1 MMRRFG
7 VDAAT
12 AEQLASKAVED
23 RVPVDQRMADQIKT
37 QEEKIRM
44 LFDQEK
50 IARDAI
56 INLDRIN
63 NEMFGTKVKEFGDHV
78 DKLKSDLGVNKT
90 TQQAR
95 EANDKVDAVLN
106 APEKAAADAKAA
118 AANKEEQ
125 QKMDR
130 MTQLEAEAAQ
140 TPGNYGL
147 SFRQRQ
153 VTDEIMA
160 AEDEINS
167 LASKGNLSQEE
178 TSRLE
183 DLKKK
188 KLEKQDYLTKGDP
201 TLFGFKLPFGEGGL
215 EAPEQDVELYKE
227 ARRKQQSAAQM
238 LEQERNSAKAQTEA
252 LQIPNTVPNAQG
264 WANAINN
271 PTNIPSNITNS
282 NAPQEVK
289 IDTNGQQVVTVNLP
303 NLQAMTNSAITAM
316 VYEQVSQVFKGLSQE
331 VRTANNFEDVSN
343 ALANAATKTQTVEM
357 RNV

>member
-1 MMRRFG
+1 
-7 VDAAT
+7 
-12 AEQLASKAVED
+12 
-23 RVPVDQRMADQIKT
+23 
-37 QEEKIRM
+37 M

-63 NEMFGTKVKEFGDHV
+63 NEIFGTKVKEFGDHV

-130 MTQLEAEAAQ
+130 MTQLEAEANQ

-153 VTDEIMA
+153 VTDEILA
-160 AEDEINS
+160 AENEINS
-167 LASKGNLSQEE
+167 LGSKGSLSQEE
-178 TSRLE
+178 TTRLE
-183 DLKKK
+183 ELKKN
-188 KLEKQDYLTKGDP
+188 KLNKEQNLLGNNDN
-201 TLFGFKLPFGEGGL
+201 FIPFVSEGGL
-215 EAPEQDVELYKE
+215 NDPKQDVELYKE
-227 ARRKQQSAAQM
+227 ARRKQQSAVQM

-252 LQIPNTVPNAQG
+252 SPVPNAVPNAQG

-282 NAPQEVK
+282 NTPQEVK

-357 RNV
+357 GNV